1 MTDNTPTRHHPY
13 HQSLDVLALS
23 SFPFTLPIVLY
34 NPESPRIPS
43 NLEGYASDII
53 NDTIIAPFLTHH
65 IVSPS
70 FS

>member
-1 MTDNTPTRHHPY
+1 MTDNTLTRHHPY

-23 SFPFTLPIVLY
+23 SSPFTLPIVLY
-34 NPESPRIPS
+34 NPEPPGIPS
-43 NLEGYASDII
+43 NPEGYASDII
-53 NDTIIAPFLTHH
+53 NDTIITPLLTHH